1 MTTHPRNMA
10 FRVVAGPDIDLSAF
24 AEWLVMSLHKSEYFV
39 TEQRGVI
46 YLADADSACLARL
59 VYDDRITITR
69 VAMTARCI
77 EIGGARSM
85 I

>member
-1 MTTHPRNMA
+1 MTAR
-10 FRVVAGPDIDLSAF
+10 
-24 AEWLVMSLHKSEYFV
+24 WCSLITMIETISH
-39 TEQRGVI
+39 QRF
-46 YLADADSACLARL
+46 ACLARL